1 MSGRSIDHRLASG
14 EWVRVFQGAYRLA
27 GTECTWEQKA
37 MAGVLAAGVG
47 AVASHRAAAALHGM
61 PGAPRWAEVTVT
73 RPRQVQVEGLIA
85 HQTRLLAPG
94 DAGRLSGIPVTT
106 PGRTIADLARV
117 YSTAKLGPMLDHAL
131 ARRLVG
137 RAELEARASGRRHDD
152 VLAELLDERPGSA
165 RPMGSEFEVQLFR
178 ALREAGLPLPVPQ
191 YRVLMEDGG
200 EVYLDF
206 AYPEMKLALEA
217 DSYLWHA
224 SLADWQRDRAR
235 NGELVALGW
244 SILPITYDLVMRNAA
259 EVARRVGAAL
269 VVRRAG

>member
-1 MSGRSIDHRLASG
+1 MAGIFHTYCGLFLPPLARTGQPCFSTHVNNAERTILGLAQRQHGAICRRQALECGMSGRSIDHRLASG

-137 RAELEARASGRRHDD
+137 
-152 VLAELLDERPGSA
+152 
-165 RPMGSEFEVQLFR
+165 
-178 ALREAGLPLPVPQ
+178 
-191 YRVLMEDGG
+191 
-200 EVYLDF
+200 
-206 AYPEMKLALEA
+206 
-217 DSYLWHA
+217 
-224 SLADWQRDRAR
+224 
-235 NGELVALGW
+235 
-244 SILPITYDLVMRNAA
+244 
-259 EVARRVGAAL
+259 
-269 VVRRAG
+269 